1 MKVVILAGG
10 FGTRLQEETHKIPKP
25 MVRIGSLPILEHIMN
40 YFYNYGYSDFII
52 LTGYKNDVIN
62 DYFFKECK
70 RKLKLQID
78 NQSIKLDYGFEWNV
92 NLVNTGLDSTT
103 AKRLYSIK
111 DQIQDTFFLTYGDGL
126 TDIDISRLL
135 KFHHKNGL
143 IATISAVHPP
153 ARFGLLEIEGSKV
166 IKFTEK
172 GLVKS
177 DFING
182 GYFVLEKDIFEYLE
196 NLEKSFEETALPSLA
211 KNDNLA
217 AFKHLGF
224 WQPMDTL
231 REKKE
236 LDYLYRNNMAPW
248 VNKQLENEKEK

>member
-1 MKVVILAGG
+1 
-10 FGTRLQEETHKIPKP
+10 
-25 MVRIGSLPILEHIMN
+25 
-40 YFYNYGYSDFII
+40 
-52 LTGYKNDVIN
+52 VIN